1 MDNELDF
8 IVKCADLEKSDI
20 NYDHLISFPQ
30 DDSYYFYFPEWPF
43 SPSENAVTVSGEELC
58 KTIKDAEPT
67 LAYVYSELIYIRPY
81 TSASSSASVTAAPG
95 GAIDASYHV
104 NGYFRA
110 KELYEGK
117 SVYELKGVSGSEAR
131 PFADLN

>member
-30 DDSYYFYFPEWPF
+30 DHSYYYFPEWSF

-58 KTIKDAEPT
+58 KTIKASEPT
-67 LAYVYSELIYIRPY
+67 LAYVYSELIYIRPHA
-81 TSASSSASVTAAPG
+81 SANSSASVTAASG
-95 GAIDASYHV
+95 GALDASYHV

-117 SVYELKGVSGSEAR
+117 SVYELKGVSSSEAR
-131 PFADLN
+131 AFADLN